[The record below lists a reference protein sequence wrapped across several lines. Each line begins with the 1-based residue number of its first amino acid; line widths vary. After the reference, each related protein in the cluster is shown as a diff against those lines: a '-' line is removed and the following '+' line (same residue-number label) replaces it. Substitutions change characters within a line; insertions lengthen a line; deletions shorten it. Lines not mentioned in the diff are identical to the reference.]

1 MEQQIVVVGGGA
13 SGTLVAAQLLR
24 LGRDRPTTVRL
35 VEPAPVVGRGLAYRT
50 RDLVHRLN
58 VPAGRMSALPDDP
71 DHFLRWAATREPA
84 VDAWSYLPRAWYGP
98 YLEDL
103 LAESVA
109 GSGET
114 RLDVLQ
120 GTAARVQVVDDE
132 RGLGLLWLADGRC
145 VPYDHLV
152 LATGHAGPTPL
163 PARPAATATGGVIDD
178 PWAPGALEEAARR
191 AAASGELVVLVGT
204 GLTMVDV
211 ALSLSHLA
219 PGTALT
225 ALSRHGLVPQPHPR
239 VRGPRRPERLL
250 LPEPLTARG
259 LLRVVREAVDKAV
272 AEGEDWTTIVDDLRP
287 LTTPLWQRL
296 SDEERV
302 RFLRHVG
309 RRWEVVRHRMAPD
322 VGDEIARLEI
332 TGALALRSARVDAID
347 VTGDT
352 LEVAIRHA
360 GESRVLRAAAV
371 VNCTGPC
378 GDVTRGGSP
387 FLSGL
392 VAGGLVVP
400 HPLGMGLAVDDDG
413 ALLDRAGR
421 RSPTLTAVGPLRRG
435 HLFESTA
442 IPEIRMQA
450 AALATRLLELP

>member
-13 SGTLVAAQLLR
+13 SGTLVAAQLVR
-24 LGRDRPTTVRL
+24 QGRDRATTVRL
-35 VEPAPVVGRGLAYRT
+35 IEPAAAIGRGLAYRT

-71 DHFLRWAATREPA
+71 DHFLRWATTREPT
-84 VDAWSYLPRAWYGP
+84 VDAWSYLPRASYGP

-103 LAESVA
+103 LAEAVA
-109 GSGET
+109 GAGDT
-114 RLDVLQ
+114 QLDVLR
-120 GTAARVQVVDDE
+120 GTAARVQVVDDQ
-132 RGLGLLWLADGRC
+132 RGLGLLWLDDGRC
-145 VPYDHLV
+145 VPFDHLV

-163 PARPAATATGGVIDD
+163 PARPAASATGGVIDD

-191 AAASGELVVLVGT
+191 ATASGELVVLVGT

-239 VRGPRRPERLL
+239 VRRPRQPERLRF
-250 LPEPLTARG
+250 PQPLTARA

-272 AEGEDWTTIVDDLRP
+272 AEGEDWTTVVDDLRP
-287 LTTPLWQRL
+287 LTTPLWQAL
-296 SDEERV
+296 STEEQV

-332 TGALALRSARVDAID
+332 TGALALRSARVSGIDAD
-347 VTGDT
+347 GDT

-360 GESRVLRAAAV
+360 GEARVLRAAAV

-378 GDVTRGGSP
+378 SDVTRGGSP
-387 FLSGL
+387 FLTHLLDEGL
-392 VAGGLVVP
+392 AVP
-400 HPLGMGLAVDDDG
+400 PPLGIGLAVDDDG
-413 ALLDRAGR
+413 ALIDRAGR
-421 RSPTLTAVGPLRRG
+421 PSPALTAVGPLRRG

-442 IPEIRMQA
+442 IPEIRAQA